1 MRAKRSILFL
11 SLFFLAGIV
20 SAHPVPYQGSLSI
33 MTWNQPFFNE
43 TMTTYSFHR
52 KAAVAAQYMRMD
64 MDDGEMK
71 LGTGQLN
78 YLVKRWNALESQA
91 NVYLSGGGGVYDFD
105 EHRQAAGYGAFEA
118 DYETRKVY
126 VSGKFSGIFPD
137 SDKNTL
143 VSIYRAGVSVYPAEF
158 DELSSWLILDVQH
171 NTRLKHSVTV
181 TPVLRLFYK
190 NVLSEIGSSFNGDW
204 MLNFMIHL

>member
-1 MRAKRSILFL
+1 
-11 SLFFLAGIV
+11 
-20 SAHPVPYQGSLSI
+20 
-33 MTWNQPFFNE
+33 
-43 TMTTYSFHR
+43 
-52 KAAVAAQYMRMD
+52 
-64 MDDGEMK
+64 MK
-71 LGTGQLN
+71 MYLPQFN
-78 YLVKRWNALESQA
+78 YLAKRWNGLTSQA
-91 NVYLSGGGGVYDFD
+91 NVYFVGGWGGYEF
-105 EHRQAAGYGAFEA
+105 EERKKTTALAGMEA

-126 VSGKFSGIFPD
+126 FSGKFTGIMPRGD
-137 SDKNTL
+137 GNTA
-143 VSIYRAGVSVYPAEF
+143 VAIGRVGVAAYPAEF